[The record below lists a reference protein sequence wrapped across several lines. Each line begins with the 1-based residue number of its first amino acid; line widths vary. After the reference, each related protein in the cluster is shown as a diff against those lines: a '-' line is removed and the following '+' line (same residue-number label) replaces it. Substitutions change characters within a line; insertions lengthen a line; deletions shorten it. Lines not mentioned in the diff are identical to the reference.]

1 MEVEDSAF
9 DKQLN
14 LYFLPDQK
22 DQKHLVGPA
31 GRYHWIAK
39 ITTCNNLERSN
50 SFKSE
55 LKMSLLLAQPS
66 FSVVVIVVEAA
77 VEAADVV
84 EEVAGQVLEV
94 VFFTVVA

>member
-1 MEVEDSAF
+1 
-9 DKQLN
+9 
-14 LYFLPDQK
+14 
-22 DQKHLVGPA
+22 
-31 GRYHWIAK
+31 
-39 ITTCNNLERSN
+39 
-50 SFKSE
+50 
-55 LKMSLLLAQPS
+55 MSVLLAQPS